1 MMVRFLYSVKGV
13 CTCTCDW
20 IECLVSSMHVRR
32 CTSVYIF
39 FCQIVIYQFPS
50 IMSRCFPSKKTWHP
64 YTDTQALKHTQTHTS
79 LLLFTLQNLTAW
91 YYCHANLRR
100 LFSTNAILFVLYS
113 DSHSAHFGN
122 IEKESGWRA
131 TGGEGCW
138 QNRPQMPQ
146 MGFQSVLI
154 YLSPWGLR
162 SVVICLCLGW
172 HDRCPSC
179 FRLCSHRS
187 FHAYRII
194 HSSVNSLRLFLF
206 LGRDLENE
214 EK

>member
-1 MMVRFLYSVKGV
+1 MQIWGA
-13 CTCTCDW
+13 
-20 IECLVSSMHVRR
+20 CLHK
-32 CTSVYIF
+32 CNLICFIF
-39 FCQIVIYQFPS
+39 
-50 IMSRCFPSKKTWHP
+50 R
-64 YTDTQALKHTQTHTS
+64 L
-79 LLLFTLQNLTAW
+79 TLG
-91 YYCHANLRR
+91 
-100 LFSTNAILFVLYS
+100 
-113 DSHSAHFGN
+113 FGN
-122 IEKESGWRA
+122 IEKESGWRV

-206 LGRDLENE
+206 LGQDLED
-214 EK
+214 EKKKTGKAVVALILKSHLLLLCISHLPLALCVFIAFRRWK